1 MPYLQSFVKPD
12 DVWVAELSQ
21 DPRLPVQVLA
31 TIFIFYLTGIN
42 YLNCNLFH
50 KIQEKWFFSQMMCT
64 WYIAKL

>member
-31 TIFIFYLTGIN
+31 TIFIFYLTGID

-50 KIQEKWFFSQMMCT
+50 KI
-64 WYIAKL
+64 